1 MPAVRRPVMLVAPL
15 CGRSPVAICSS
26 ERAAGHRRHVSGG
39 QATSPSAIRLS
50 AWAFSSAIGSP
61 PRPWGSGHPAAS
73 GAHDDCHEP
82 FTPGPRRSSFRQ
94 DPQRCPRLLAATRT
108 RSDVRDPPS
117 ANTTTEGITM
127 LGRHNYTQQDAGP
140 RPSRGPGA
148 AHGIQGAGQGARR
161 GVDGPEGHVGAR
173 SPRAAPVQQ
182 HDARPRQ
189 ALGAPA
195 SHGDRQERRRRE
207 RGGAAGPLADRQRR
221 RPAGNNIIRYA
232 AAESVLQ
239 LGIGD
244 RIRLTTAQF
253 EELHREADVG
263 YTGASASVIFGC
275 LSALD
280 RPT

>member
-15 CGRSPVAICSS
+15 CGRSPVANCSS

-127 LGRHNYTQQDAGP
+127 SGRHNYTQQDAGP

-148 AHGIQGAGQGARR
+148 AHGIQGACQGARR
-161 GVDGPEGHVGAR
+161 GADGPEGHVGAR
-173 SPRAAPVQQ
+173 SPRAAPVQ
-182 HDARPRQ
+182 
-189 ALGAPA
+189 
-195 SHGDRQERRRRE
+195 
-207 RGGAAGPLADRQRR
+207 
-221 RPAGNNIIRYA
+221 
-232 AAESVLQ
+232 
-239 LGIGD
+239 
-244 RIRLTTAQF
+244 TTWCSSS
-253 EELHREADVG
+253 
-263 YTGASASVIFGC
+263 TGTSCTGFAW
-275 LSALD
+275 
-280 RPT
+280 